1 MRLKITKSKNAE
13 SWYIIKSTYENGKH
27 SSKVVEKL
35 GTLEEVTVKAGSM
48 DPVIWANEYIKRL
61 TEAEKENSR
70 KIMVPFIQGNQI
82 QLNSTNIFNGGY
94 LFLQKIYSELGLPK
108 ICSDISRKYK
118 FEYDLNSVLSRLVY
132 GRILSPSSKLSTME
146 YSKTLL
152 EQPDFDL
159 QHIYRGLEVI
169 AKESDSIQSE
179 LYKNCS
185 SIAKRNDKVL
195 YYDCTN
201 YYFELEEADGLKQY
215 GYSKENRP
223 NPIVEM
229 GLFMDGDG
237 IPLAFCIHPGNTN
250 EQVTMKPLEQNIIR
264 DFGHSEFVVCTDA
277 GLSSYANRKFNSIM
291 NRKFITVQSLKTMKD
306 VQKEWALNTSGW
318 KIPGDSRIYTLE
330 YVKEN
335 PDLFKDAVLYKEQW
349 IKENNLEQRF
359 IVTFSLKYMEYT
371 RNLRERHIQRAIK
384 VLENPSTLEVKRP
397 TDYKRFIGQL
407 EFDDNGTVV
416 ENRAYILNEQRIED
430 ESRYDG
436 FYAVATNLDDDAEE
450 IVRINSRRW
459 QIEECFRIMKS
470 EFKARPVYLSR
481 EDRIKAHFL
490 TCFLAMVI
498 YRYVEKRLNNSFTCQ
513 QILKTLKDMN
523 FMYVS
528 GDGYI
533 PAYTRTDITDAIHD
547 SFGFRTDYEI
557 ISKASMK
564 KIFKFTKS

>member
-13 SWYIIKSTYENGKH
+13 SWYVIKSTYENGKH

-35 GTLEEVTVKAGSM
+35 GTLEEVKVKAGSQ
-48 DPVIWANEYIKRL
+48 DPLLWANEYIQKL
-61 TEAEKENSR
+61 NDAEKENSR
-70 KIMVPFIQGNQI
+70 KIMIPFLQDSQI
-82 QLNSTNIFNGGY
+82 SFNGTNLFNGGY

-108 ICSDISRKYK
+108 ICSEISKKYK
-118 FEYDLNSVLSRLVY
+118 FEYDLNDVLSRLVY

-152 EQPDFDL
+152 EQPSFDL

-169 AKESDSIQSE
+169 AKESDNIQTE
-179 LYKNCS
+179 LYKNCA

-201 YYFELEEADGLKQY
+201 YYFELEEADGIKQY

-250 EQVTMKPLEQNIIR
+250 EQVTMKPLEQKIIR
-264 DFGHSEFVVCTDA
+264 DFNHSEFVVCTDA
-277 GLSSYANRKFNSIM
+277 GLSSYGNRKFNSIM
-291 NRKFITVQSLKTMKD
+291 NRKFITVQSLKTLKD
-306 VQKEWALNTSGW
+306 EQKDWALDPNGW
-318 KIPGDSRIYTLE
+318 RIPGNSKIYTLE
-330 YVKEN
+330 YVKAN
-335 PDLFKDAVLYKEQW
+335 PDLFKDTVLYKEQW
-349 IKENNLEQRF
+349 IKDNDLEQRL

-371 RNLRERHIQRAIK
+371 RNLRERHIQKAVKI
-384 VLENPSTLEVKRP
+384 LEDPSKLEMKRP

-416 ENRAYILNEQRIED
+416 ENRAYLLNEQRIED
-430 ESRYDG
+430 EARYDG
-436 FYAVATNLDDDAEE
+436 FYAVATNLEDDAED
-450 IVRINSRRW
+450 IIRINSRRW

-490 TCFLAMVI
+490 TCFLALIV
-498 YRYVEKRLNNSFTCQ
+498 YRYVEKRINGCFTCQ
-513 QILKTLKDMN
+513 QILKTLKEMN
-523 FMYVS
+523 FMYIS

-533 PAYTRTDITDAIHD
+533 PTYTRTEITDTFHD
-547 SFGFRTDYEI
+547 CFGFRTDYEI
-557 ISKASMK
+557 LSKSAMK
-564 KIFKFTKS
+564 NIFKFTKS